1 MGDRRDIHL
10 ESGFVGEIVIGAKGH
25 RRWPDEVKGRI
36 VAETLVPGVTV
47 NEVAARYGMKAN
59 HLSERRGQA
68 RRGKLAAPDIA
79 GAEFASVVLA
89 ASPPELASGD
99 QIEITTGQ
107 VTLRLGS
114 GTGAARVAEIVHALN
129 GAT

>member
-47 NEVAARYGMKAN
+47 NEVAGRYGMKAN
-59 HLSERRGQA
+59 HLSEWRGQA
-68 RRGKLAAPDIA
+68 RQCKLVVPDIA
-79 GAEFASVVLA
+79 GAEFAPVVLA
-89 ASPPELASGD
+89 APPPELATGD
-99 QIEITTGQ
+99 QIEITIGQ

-129 GAT
+129 GRS